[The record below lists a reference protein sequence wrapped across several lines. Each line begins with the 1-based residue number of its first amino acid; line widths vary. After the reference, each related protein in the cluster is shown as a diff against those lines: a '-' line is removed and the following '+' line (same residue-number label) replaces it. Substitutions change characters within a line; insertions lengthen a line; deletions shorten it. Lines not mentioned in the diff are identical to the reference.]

1 MPQKG
6 DVLINPVSKEKVI
19 FRETR
24 KSTDNELLKM
34 EAFGL
39 IEGFNETRHIHPDQQ
54 ETHIVLEGVMGAEM
68 AGKEYTLKA
77 NDTIT
82 FPPNVPHKF
91 WNISGDDLHFITE
104 FRPAYETEDFIETY
118 IAIAQTGKVNKKGQ
132 PPFLQFFVILK
143 RYPIAGYLA
152 GPPLFLQKMI
162 IGLLASIGRLFGYK
176 GSVKYSETL
185 GRVDN

>member
-24 KSTDNELLKM
+24 ESSNNEVLRM

-39 IEGFNETRHIHPDQQ
+39 IKGFNETRHIHPNQH
-54 ETHIVLEGVMGAEM
+54 ETHIVLDGVMGVEM
-68 AGKEYTLKA
+68 DGVESTLRA

-118 IAIAQTGKVNKKGQ
+118 IAVAQTGKVNEKGQ
-132 PPFLQFFVILK
+132 PPFLQFFVILNK
-143 RYPIAGYLA
+143 YPIAGYIA
-152 GPPLFLQKMI
+152 VAPIFLQKI
-162 IGLLASIGRLFGYK
+162 IISILAFVGRLFGYK
-176 GSVKYSETL
+176 GSMKYDKKLE
-185 GRVDN
+185 V